1 MPNDAGLDTVVG
13 AALSP
18 IPVEPPQDIYRF
30 LDRPE
35 APPEAPPA
43 ATNPAAAPVGY
54 YPAFEVNQVRRD
66 FPILSERVNGKPLI
80 WLDNAATT
88 QKPQA
93 VLDPS
98 WTGWRIST
106 GTRTPTSTARPMN
119 WRHGRPTPTKAREEP
134 LPAFSAPDHTTTSSS
149 SEGRPRP
156 STWWP
161 RAGERRTST
170 AVTRSSSRTW
180 STTRTSN

>member
-1 MPNDAGLDTVVG
+1 MPNDAGLDTLVA

-66 FPILSERVNGKPLI
+66 FPILSEPVNGKPLI

-93 VLDPS
+93 VLD
-98 WTGWRIST
+98 
-106 GTRTPTSTARPMN
+106 RP
-119 WRHGRPTPTKAREEP
+119 GPAGAFLPARELQHP
-134 LPAFSAPDHTTTSSS
+134 
-149 SEGRPRP
+149 PRGP
-156 STWWP
+156 
-161 RAGERRTST
+161 
-170 AVTRSSSRTW
+170 
-180 STTRTSN
+180 